1 MPKDERIYV
10 GVDLGGTKILAVAF
24 DSKLKVLATE
34 KAKTPRDA
42 HASSIVAALTETVR
56 KAIAASGK
64 SLDLGGVGVSGA
76 RSPGP
81 SQGHRALHPQ
91 HGVQGL

>member
-42 HASSIVAALTETVR
+42 HASSM
-56 KAIAASGK
+56 
-64 SLDLGGVGVSGA
+64 
-76 RSPGP
+76 
-81 SQGHRALHPQ
+81 
-91 HGVQGL
+91 